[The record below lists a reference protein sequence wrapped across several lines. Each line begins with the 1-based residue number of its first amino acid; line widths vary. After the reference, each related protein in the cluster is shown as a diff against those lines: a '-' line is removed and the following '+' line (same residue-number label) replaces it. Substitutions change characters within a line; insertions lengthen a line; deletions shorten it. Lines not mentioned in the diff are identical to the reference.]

1 MQPDEDDYADEIWL
15 KVFFRFV
22 VVVVSLFVCLF
33 VFLHIVKH
41 KIDNTEASIPMF
53 FTKKDGAV
61 IFTEKKL
68 SPLLATSN
76 IW

>member
-1 MQPDEDDYADEIWL
+1 MQPDEDDYDDEIWL
-15 KVFFRFV
+15 KVFFLFV
-22 VVVVSLFVCLF
+22 VVVVSLFA
-33 VFLHIVKH
+33 FLHIVKH

>member
-1 MQPDEDDYADEIWL
+1 MQPDEDDYDDEIWL
-15 KVFFRFV
+15 KVFFLFV
-22 VVVVSLFVCLF
+22 VVVVSLLVCLL
-33 VFLHIVKH
+33 FLHIVKH